1 MPKISVHLGLTFP
14 GSGEFTSNRCDVS
27 FDDID
32 VAGDV
37 PAQLEACKAALETTA
52 TEVEAALAT
61 EAANIS
67 GLSVGGLGLARS
79 FAEFREKLNKWQENV
94 VAEVRRQKEV
104 LEKLATPKTVAVA
117 PSFKNEK
124 RVKYA

>member
-1 MPKISVHLGLTFP
+1 LPKISVHLGLTFP
-14 GSGEFTSNRCDVS
+14 GAGEFTSNRCDVS

-32 VAGDV
+32 VTGDV
-37 PAQLEACKAALETTA
+37 PAQLEACRAALETTA
-52 TEVEAALAT
+52 SEVEAALAT

-94 VAEVRRQKEV
+94 VAEVRRQREA
-104 LEKLATPKTVAVA
+104 LEKLTTPKPVAVV
-117 PSFKNEK
+117 PSFKKEK
-124 RVKYA
+124 RTKDA